1 MPNLATTLKD
11 EIRRLARKE
20 IRLQI
25 GATRRAAVQHRREI
39 AKLKKQLLLQQRAVA
54 ALKAKGEE
62 PAKEQPPEDTGI
74 PEGSRFSARSVRAQR
89 RRLKLSAVQ
98 YGKLIGVSAQTVYLW
113 ERGKVRP
120 AKAQFAALVDARGLA
135 RRDALQC
142 LQKKPGKK

>member
-1 MPNLATTLKD
+1 MPNLAATLKE

-20 IRLQI
+20 IREQM

-39 AKLKKQLLLQQRAVA
+39 AKLKKQLAVQQRMIAG
-54 ALKAKGEE
+54 LKAKRREPDEE
-62 PAKEQPPEDTGI
+62 VSDDTGI

-89 RRLKLSAVQ
+89 RRLKLTAAE

-120 AKAQFAALVDARGLA
+120 GKAQFAALIQARDLT

-142 LQKKPGKK
+142 LQQKTSKK